1 MQQNRFNVVE
11 KKIIA
16 RLDDCLDSR
25 LYYHNSK
32 HTLDVIEQA
41 QRIAKE
47 EGINGPDLE
56 ILKTAALYHDSG
68 FLFTYNNHELKGCEI
83 VRTELKDYG
92 FNEEELKVI
101 CGLIMATKIP
111 QKPHTL
117 LEEILC
123 DADLDY
129 LGRDDYKPISDCLK
143 RELFAFGYIKTD
155 HEWLLMQIHFL
166 ESHAY
171 FTRSGK
177 QKRADKKEAVLME
190 LKENLE
196 TYKI

>member
-1 MQQNRFNVVE
+1 MQQNRFKVLEE
-11 KKIIA
+11 KLIIK
-16 RLDDCLDSR
+16 LDECLDSR

-41 QRIAKE
+41 ERIAKE
-47 EGINGPDLE
+47 EGINGHDLE

-83 VRTELKDYG
+83 VRSELKDYG
-92 FNEEELKVI
+92 FDEDELGVI

-111 QKPHTL
+111 QNPHTV
-117 LEEILC
+117 LEQILC

-143 RELFAFGYIKTD
+143 RELFAFGYLKTD

-166 ESHAY
+166 ESHSY
-171 FTRSGK
+171 FTHSCK
-177 QKRADKKEAVLME
+177 QKREGRKDAVLKE
-190 LKENLE
+190 LKENFE